1 MRERQEHALRYS
13 VGLRQIAWKSG
24 KERRS
29 VWLPIDP
36 LYVLGAY
43 PKFSGLDS
51 PHRLDIAGQRNT
63 KL

>member
-1 MRERQEHALRYS
+1 MRKNAR
-13 VGLRQIAWKSG
+13 G
-24 KERRS
+24 S